1 MTSKFILLTLI
12 LLGLSACDTTEV
24 CDDAKR
30 DTIVEYHEP
39 SLERSYY
46 EYADTEADFID
57 QNGNSYVVSLTR
69 KDTIKKVPYMIP
81 CTTNRNLLVDQ
92 DLDLVGRYYA
102 LIGDGF
108 PRVNISLFPRLY
120 SEYRVLHTHDAILI
134 EVDNAIQSKAMEISL
149 EEPNDPILNL
159 DILNEDYPIEQ
170 FVKIELNGQVYYDI
184 LSNITNG
191 ADRYKFYYSEL
202 SGLIGIEDLKTGTLF
217 SRSDY

>member
-1 MTSKFILLTLI
+1 
-12 LLGLSACDTTEV
+12 
-24 CDDAKR
+24 
-30 DTIVEYHEP
+30 
-39 SLERSYY
+39 
-46 EYADTEADFID
+46 
-57 QNGNSYVVSLTR
+57 
-69 KDTIKKVPYMIP
+69 
-81 CTTNRNLLVDQ
+81 
-92 DLDLVGRYYA
+92 
-102 LIGDGF
+102 
-108 PRVNISLFPRLY
+108 
-120 SEYRVLHTHDAILI
+120 
-134 EVDNAIQSKAMEISL
+134 MEISL